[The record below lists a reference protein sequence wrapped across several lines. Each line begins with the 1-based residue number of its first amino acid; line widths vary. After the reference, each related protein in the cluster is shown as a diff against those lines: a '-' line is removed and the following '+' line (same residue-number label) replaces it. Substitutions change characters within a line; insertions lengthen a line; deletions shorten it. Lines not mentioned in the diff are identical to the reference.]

1 MHQRVVPSGCRRA
14 RPNPRPC
21 FEVLLRFL
29 EQLLLRNASM
39 SASLLSSFVVGPL
52 LGWLAAWSII
62 LVAYLLRLEIREFR
76 RHRRMEAERQR
87 LGLRRAY
94 P

>member
-1 MHQRVVPSGCRRA
+1 
-14 RPNPRPC
+14 
-21 FEVLLRFL
+21 
-29 EQLLLRNASM
+29 M
-39 SASLLSSFVVGPL
+39 SASLLSSLVLGPL